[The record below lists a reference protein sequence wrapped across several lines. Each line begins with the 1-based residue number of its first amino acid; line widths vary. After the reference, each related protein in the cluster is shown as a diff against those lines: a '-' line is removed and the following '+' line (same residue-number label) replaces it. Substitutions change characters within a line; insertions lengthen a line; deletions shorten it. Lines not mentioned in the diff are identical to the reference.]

1 MHNKLLQILMEYRC
15 PKDRMRKILKT
26 LLLINEKYRNTL
38 IILNDQYQL
47 IYNMHAYE
55 PYVYRTGGS
64 IVKIPDDNMEYK
76 NPYLKK
82 WESFA
87 RDYLFVMHVIPYF
100 NEGLNEKERW
110 VIIKRYMKS
119 LCTMTNQKERFSD
132 EKTLLNIAE
141 EKLIELLHCDY
152 YGHQDKD
159 TPGSI
164 LWKNTIDKRRTE
176 RTGISGGYV
185 TKEIE

>member
-1 MHNKLLQILMEYRC
+1 MEYRC

-64 IVKIPDDNMEYK
+64 IVKIPDDNMAYQ

-82 WESFA
+82 WESV
-87 RDYLFVMHVIPYF
+87 YT
-100 NEGLNEKERW
+100 K
-110 VIIKRYMKS
+110 KK
-119 LCTMTNQKERFSD
+119 
-132 EKTLLNIAE
+132 
-141 EKLIELLHCDY
+141 
-152 YGHQDKD
+152 
-159 TPGSI
+159 
-164 LWKNTIDKRRTE
+164 
-176 RTGISGGYV
+176 GG
-185 TKEIE
+185 